1 MNIIKILV
9 YSTVI
14 CLASAN
20 SIAFAENNAQVKAAI
35 EQTVTK
41 LEEAVAAINKGADA
55 NAIVDLVLE
64 AKQAQKSIAT
74 SDPKVSI
81 KKSQGSNK
89 LGQARTALND
99 GDVKKG
105 GDLVREAL
113 ADYKEVKEKYNA
125 TH

>member
-9 YSTVI
+9 YLTAI

-41 LEEAVAAINKGADA
+41 LEEAVAALDKGTDPKAIAD
-55 NAIVDLVLE
+55 IVIE

>member
-9 YSTVI
+9 YLTVI
-14 CLASAN
+14 SLASAN
-20 SIAFAENNAQVKAAI
+20 SIAYAENNAEVKAAI

-41 LEEAVAAINKGADA
+41 LEEAVAALDKGAEPKAVAD
-55 NAIVDLVLE
+55 IVIE

-105 GDLVREAL
+105 GDLVKEAL

>member
-9 YSTVI
+9 YLMVI
-14 CLASAN
+14 SLASAH
-20 SIAFAENNAQVKAAI
+20 SIAYAENNAEVKAAI

-41 LEEAVAAINKGADA
+41 LEEAVAALDKGADPK
-55 NAIVDLVLE
+55 AIADIVIA

-105 GDLVREAL
+105 GDLVKEAL

>member
-113 ADYKEVKEKYNA
+113 ADYKEVEEKYNA

>member
-41 LEEAVAAINKGADA
+41 LEEAVAAIDKGADA